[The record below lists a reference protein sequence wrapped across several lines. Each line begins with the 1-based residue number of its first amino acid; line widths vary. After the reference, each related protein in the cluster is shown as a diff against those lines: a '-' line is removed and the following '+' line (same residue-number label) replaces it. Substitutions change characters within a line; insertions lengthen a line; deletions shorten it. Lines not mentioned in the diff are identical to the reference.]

1 MWKKLAAGLLVLVV
15 LAGAGFYA
23 NKKMKGLRVRLILDK
38 NDEQLLGAR
47 YNLAELAKKLGEQFG
62 QDPDLKVVGKA
73 KKLLNKIDHKS
84 CVGLVRFERLVRE
97 QERKVR
103 PLYWLPTSDA
113 GAPSHVLVVSDK
125 ATPEFME
132 KLQSVLPADVVRNRK
147 VKTPFGPDQVVQMQA
162 ELAQMDPGSADSDA
176 E

>member
-1 MWKKLAAGLLVLVV
+1 MWKKLAAVVVV
-15 LAGAGFYA
+15 LALVAGAGFYV
-23 NKKMKGLRVRLILDK
+23 NKRMKGLRVRLILDK

-62 QDPDLKVVGKA
+62 QEPDLKVVGKA

-97 QERKVR
+97 QERKVK
-103 PLYWLPTSDA
+103 PLYWLPTSDT
-113 GAPSHVLVVSDK
+113 GAPTHVLVVSDK
-125 ATPEFME
+125 AAPEFIE
-132 KLQSVLPADVVRNRK
+132 KLEAVLPVDVVRNRK

-162 ELAQMDPGSADSDA
+162 ELAQMGPVSQDADD